1 MYLMKA
7 LKELMNGNIV
17 GYGSDYIVVEKSKKR
32 FFVQVANFRIHELRN
47 SVTPVLVG
55 FLT

>member
-32 FFVQVANFRIHELRN
+32 FLYK
-47 SVTPVLVG
+47 L
-55 FLT
+55 LTLEYMN